1 MNSSANLHDYKIV
14 KKDFDEK
21 NMDMYKKSK
30 FVDEVSEMSKKMK
43 LKHATL
49 VDNHFGASVS
59 NNRLFNTGKPTK
71 ETMLGRKNVMFASI
85 VD

>member
-1 MNSSANLHDYKIV
+1 MNSDGLHNYKIV

-21 NMDMYKKSK
+21 NMDMHKKSK
-30 FVDEVSEMSKKMK
+30 FIDEVSEMSKKMK

-49 VDNHFGASVS
+49 VDDHFGGSVP

-71 ETMLGRKNVMFASI
+71 ETMVGRKNVMFASI

>member
-1 MNSSANLHDYKIV
+1 MNSDSLHNYKIV

-21 NMDMYKKSK
+21 NMDMHKKSK
-30 FVDEVSEMSKKMK
+30 FIDEVSEMSKKMK

-49 VDNHFGASVS
+49 VDDHFGGSVS

-71 ETMLGRKNVMFASI
+71 ETMVGRKNVMFASI